1 MIVIIRNRILY
12 KTTSKMCILA
22 TLNKFAILNIEEYT
36 ESDSESSNTSV

>member
-1 MIVIIRNRILY
+1 
-12 KTTSKMCILA
+12 MCILA